1 MGGTP
6 GRLFLCLFWRETKQR
21 PELEISD
28 KTGSGGE
35 KRQLVKE
42 PREGQLAKE
51 TQRGSVGEKRRRVA
65 VENGQQKGPV
75 KMS

>member
-6 GRLFLCLFWRETKQR
+6 GRRSLCLFWRETKQR
-21 PELEISD
+21 PEL
-28 KTGSGGE
+28 GSLTRPEVGE
-35 KRQLVKE
+35 KRPVGK
-42 PREGQLAKE
+42 G
-51 TQRGSVGEKRRRVA
+51 TQRGSVSKGTQTGSVGEERRREA